1 MSVPLDTVRS
11 AVLEH
16 VAAFNAHDTD
26 RLLAGFTHD
35 AVWITGADRF
45 AGIAA
50 LADVFDAWL
59 WTLGPH
65 LDVLGLV
72 AEETRAAAQLHE
84 SLVVDGTRR
93 EFDIAV
99 FFEFDGERIR
109 LGKVYREGSAEL

>member
-1 MSVPLDTVRS
+1 VPLEVAED

-16 VAAFNAHDTD
+16 VAAFNAHDTG
-26 RLLAGFTHD
+26 RVLAGFTAD

-45 AGIAA
+45 TGVAA

-59 WTLGPH
+59 WTLDPH
-65 LDVLGLV
+65 LDVVTLV
-72 AEETRAAAQLHE
+72 ANGERAAAQLRE
-84 SLVVDGTRR
+84 SLVIDGVRR

-99 FFEFDGERIR
+99 FFELAAGHIR